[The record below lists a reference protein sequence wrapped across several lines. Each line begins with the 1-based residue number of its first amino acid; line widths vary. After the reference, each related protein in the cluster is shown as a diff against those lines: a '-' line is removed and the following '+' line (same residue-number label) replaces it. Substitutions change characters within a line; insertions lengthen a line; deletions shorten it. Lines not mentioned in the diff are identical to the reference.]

1 MGKLMLLVF
10 KTTTT
15 FIVSKMKP
23 YETDMSS
30 RFWKGT
36 KKLSVFVNVT
46 AKKKVGSVVPLVVRF
61 RQDYYSFTICTHY
74 IFILQHNG
82 EENGIRWGTVRM

>member
-36 KKLSVFVNVT
+36 KKLSFCKRHG
-46 AKKKVGSVVPLVVRF
+46 KKKVGSVVPLVVRF
-61 RQDYYSFTICTHY
+61 RQDYSSFTICTHY

-82 EENGIRWGTVRM
+82 KGNGIRWGTVRK